1 MALIRKQLSKHK
13 LLQGKICKREKIKLT
28 PLSQLNCPICL
39 GWKPSFW
46 FLQLF
51 FNPSSEENE
60 PIFQPVYYWSL
71 KLCTL
76 NKPTQFCMV
85 PAFEFV
91 KIEIDF
97 NSNFKANLNPNSTQK
112 LFNFVIWES
121 SRERGATLNCETT
134 LGRRHNCLNWLFQT
148 LFFLKQFFFVQILQV
163 D

>member
-1 MALIRKQLSKHK
+1 
-13 LLQGKICKREKIKLT
+13 
-28 PLSQLNCPICL
+28 
-39 GWKPSFW
+39 
-46 FLQLF
+46 
-51 FNPSSEENE
+51 
-60 PIFQPVYYWSL
+60 
-71 KLCTL
+71 
-76 NKPTQFCMV
+76 MV

-97 NSNFKANLNPNSTQK
+97 NSNFKANLNPNWTQK

-121 SRERGATLNCETT
+121 SRERGRGATLNCETT